1 MDEYLPRSNSCP
13 LCRHNINPYSLL
25 ELPPDTSEYV
35 EPEEVT
41 PVKSAKIEE
50 IIKYL
55 KVFDKNDKSLV
66 FSQFTSFLDLVAAGL
81 KAEGIKFCRFDG
93 SMSSKKVSP
102 MVPVYDLLREVKT
115 KSWEAD
121 EVETRSYR
129 SVPNSNNR

>member
-25 ELPPDTSEYV
+25 ELPPDSSEYV

-55 KVFDKNDKSLV
+55 KVFERNDKSLV

-93 SMSSKKVSP
+93 SMSSKKVSRFSCQP
-102 MVPVYDLLREVKT
+102 DGVDREKLM
-115 KSWEAD
+115 K
-121 EVETRSYR
+121 
-129 SVPNSNNR
+129 

>member
-55 KVFDKNDKSLV
+55 KVFEKNDKSLV

-81 KAEGIKFCRFDG
+81 KAEGINFCRFDG

-102 MVPVYDLLREVKT
+102 MIPVYDLLGDQDRDG
-115 KSWEAD
+115 KS
-121 EVETRSYR
+121 
-129 SVPNSNNR
+129 

>member
-25 ELPPDTSEYV
+25 ELPPDSSEYI
-35 EPEEVT
+35 EPEEVP

-55 KVFDKNDKSLV
+55 KVFERNDKTLV

-81 KAEGIKFCRFDG
+81 KAEGINYCRFDG
-93 SMSSKKVSP
+93 SMNSKKVSSP
-102 MVPVYDLLREVKT
+102 SLILLLLLHRY
-115 KSWEAD
+115 SMSEANQ
-121 EVETRSYR
+121 VETRSDCPIPDSIDR
-129 SVPNSNNR
+129 

>member
-1 MDEYLPRSNSCP
+1 MNTY
-13 LCRHNINPYSLL
+13 
-25 ELPPDTSEYV
+25 PDPTPVRYVDIISEYV

-55 KVFDKNDKSLV
+55 KVFEKNDKSLV

-102 MVPVYDLLREVKT
+102 MFPVYDLLREIKNAT
-115 KSWEAD
+115 GKAD
-121 EVETRSYR
+121 QVETRSYR
-129 SVPNSNNR
+129 SISNPNNR

>member
-13 LCRHNINPYSLL
+13 LCRHNINPFSLL
-25 ELPPDTSEYV
+25 ELPPDASEYV

-55 KVFDKNDKSLV
+55 KVFEKNDKSLV

-93 SMSSKKVSP
+93 SMSSRKVSP
-102 MVPVYDLLREVKT
+102 IFPTHDLLREIKT
-115 KSWEAD
+115 GKAN

-129 SVPNSNNR
+129 SIPNSHNR

>member
-25 ELPPDTSEYV
+25 ELPPDSSEYV
-35 EPEEVT
+35 EPEEVP

-50 IIKYL
+50 IVKYL
-55 KVFDKNDKSLV
+55 KVFDRNDKTLV

-81 KAEGIKFCRFDG
+81 KAEGIQFCRFDG

-102 MVPVYDLLREVKT
+102 HHLGNRDKVGGR
-115 KSWEAD
+115 AD
-121 EVETRSYR
+121 WVETRSYC
-129 SVPNSNNR
+129 SISNSDQ